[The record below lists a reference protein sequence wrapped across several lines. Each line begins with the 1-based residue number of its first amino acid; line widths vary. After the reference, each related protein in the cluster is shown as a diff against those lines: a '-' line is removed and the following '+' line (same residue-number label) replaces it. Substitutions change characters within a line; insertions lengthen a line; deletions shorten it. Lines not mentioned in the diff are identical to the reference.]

1 VTFTGVLDLPPGSP
15 AVVALAGG
23 VLFFFLP
30 DIDARKA
37 ASTRRSDFRRALYA
51 YLDLVA
57 LEMAGSAAPAEAL
70 PNAAKVGYG
79 WPLALLRDTLYRA
92 TRAGKDQWDA
102 LAELGIRI
110 GVSELRDLGQ
120 LVKLVAHDGAKVR
133 ATLTARAATGRR
145 RQLAAA
151 QGVAGERD
159 QSMRL
164 AQIVLGFGFI
174 VFLGYPAVV
183 AIAGL

>member
-1 VTFTGVLDLPPGSP
+1 
-15 AVVALAGG
+15 
-23 VLFFFLP
+23 
-30 DIDARKA
+30 
-37 ASTRRSDFRRALYA
+37 
-51 YLDLVA
+51 
-57 LEMAGSAAPAEAL
+57 
-70 PNAAKVGYG
+70 
-79 WPLALLRDTLYRA
+79 
-92 TRAGKDQWDA
+92 
-102 LAELGIRI
+102 LGIRI